1 MTPAEAI
8 GDRRVWVRDIA
19 FTAVAALT
27 IAVMG
32 PYGSYDAPL
41 EERIVR
47 SFAYGFSGLLILWP
61 PMRLA
66 LRAGAR
72 AGLPDLFVMVAGLS
86 LLAVPV
92 SAVTWLVGRL
102 FEADPVSS
110 GLQRYFAVLAMVL
123 PVGVGYLFVDRWL
136 EREERPPVRPEPA
149 PPRLLARL
157 PGRLGREVL
166 ALQAEDHYVRVHT
179 KAGSTLIL
187 MRLADAIAELDGL
200 EGERVHRSWWV
211 ARSAVASA
219 RPDGRRMTLTL
230 ANGVEA
236 PVTRDAVPRLRR
248 AGWI

>member
-1 MTPAEAI
+1 MALADAI

-19 FTAVAALT
+19 FTAIAALT
-27 IAVMG
+27 IAMMG

-47 SFAYGFSGLLILWP
+47 SFAYGFSGLLLLWP

-72 AGLPDLFVMVAGLS
+72 AGLPDLFVMVAGLT

-92 SAVTWLVGRL
+92 SAVTWLVARL
-102 FEADPVSS
+102 FEADVTS

-123 PVGVGYLFVDRWL
+123 PLGVGYLLVDRRL
-136 EREERPPVRPEPA
+136 ERGEAASATPSTGPA
-149 PPRLLARL
+149 RLLARL
-157 PGRLGREVL
+157 PAHLGREVL

-179 KAGSTLIL
+179 AAGSTLLL

-211 ARSAVASA
+211 ARSAVTAG
-219 RPDGRRMTLTL
+219 RPEGRRMTLTL

-236 PVTRDAVPRLRR
+236 PVTREAAPRLRR
-248 AGWI
+248 AGWL